1 MKALS
6 KLTTNVVI
14 GLCAMAVSSSSTKI
28 LLHKQTSENVEHKPR
43 LSVVIEKHD
52 LGHIAIDD
60 NGSWISVIANVMK
73 SLVFDFKYKVACPDR
88 SLLCSNTSW
97 FAIQDM
103 DSPSVQLLPASGRG
117 TNLEGIALEYLGP
130 LHDTLL
136 KKGVPVA
143 AVQERMEEGV
153 GKVTKEKMM
162 KSFRSHSKDT
172 DFWP

>member
-1 MKALS
+1 
-6 KLTTNVVI
+6 
-14 GLCAMAVSSSSTKI
+14 
-28 LLHKQTSENVEHKPR
+28 
-43 LSVVIEKHD
+43 
-52 LGHIAIDD
+52 
-60 NGSWISVIANVMK
+60 
-73 SLVFDFKYKVACPDR
+73 
-88 SLLCSNTSW
+88 
-97 FAIQDM
+97 M

-117 TNLEGIALEYLGP
+117 TNLEDIALEYIGL

-143 AVQERMEEGV
+143 AVQKRMEEGV